1 MDSQRPEGSAVAAC
15 SLIFLGDTDNME
27 AAHSSAITD
36 YLTQAA
42 GIPRPWRVSQYRMD
56 RVTKIVHLW
65 ITMHP
70 LRPVE
75 KKRSW
80 FSLGAAQP
88 ATAPIPAPTS
98 GPEMQ
103 WRHLNFMNFTCHIH
117 TLDLLDT
124 RHHELPWFGQP
135 GLPFS
140 NRLSRQVFACL
151 AEGVEMS
158 AICEVL
164 SIPFADVWKFKYAL
178 DQGLVKFEY
187 TPAKKTGPAVANAS
201 MQNLQSASSST
212 VPDVTDPIWER
223 LITGEL
229 NVEIKTLSLQLIFA
243 KLRRQFSQQ
252 QDDEVKL
259 MKLRELHRY
268 VERNERS
275 LTHELRQFR
284 ELSRAGSL

>member
-1 MDSQRPEGSAVAAC
+1 
-15 SLIFLGDTDNME
+15 ME
-27 AAHSSAITD
+27 APHSPAIAD
-36 YLTQAA
+36 YLTLAA
-42 GIPRPWRVSQYRMD
+42 GIPHPWRVSQYRME

-70 LRPVE
+70 LPLVE
-75 KKRSW
+75 KKRGW
-80 FSLGAAQP
+80 FSKNTVAAHTRAP
-88 ATAPIPAPTS
+88 AS
-98 GPEMQ
+98 GPEMH
-103 WRHLNFMNFTCHIH
+103 WRHLNFMNFNCQIH
-117 TLDLLDT
+117 TVDLLDQ

-164 SIPFADVWKFKYAL
+164 SIPFADLWKFKYAL

-187 TPAKKTGPAVANAS
+187 TPAKKTGPAGATVAA
-201 MQNLQSASSST
+201 QFLQSASATS
-212 VPDVTDPIWER
+212 VPDVSDPIWER

-229 NVEIKTLSLQLIFA
+229 NVEIKTLSLQLIFT
-243 KLRRQFSQQ
+243 KLRQQFSQQ

-275 LTHELRQFR
+275 LAHELQQFR
-284 ELSRAGSL
+284 QLSQAAST

>member
-1 MDSQRPEGSAVAAC
+1 
-15 SLIFLGDTDNME
+15 ME
-27 AAHSSAITD
+27 AAHSSAIAD

-75 KKRSW
+75 RKRSW
-80 FSLGAAQP
+80 FGLGAVQP
-88 ATAPIPAPTS
+88 ATAPAPAPAS
-98 GPEMQ
+98 GAEMQ
-103 WRHLNFMNFTCHIH
+103 WRHLNFMNFTCHVH
-117 TLDLLDT
+117 TLDLLDA

-151 AEGVEMS
+151 AEGLEMS

-164 SIPFADVWKFKYAL
+164 SVPFADLWKFKYAL

-187 TPAKKTGPAVANAS
+187 TATKKAGSAGATVPAP
-201 MQNLQSASSST
+201 LLRPASSSN
-212 VPDVTDPIWER
+212 VPDVSDPIWER
-223 LITGEL
+223 LITGEVD
-229 NVEIKTLSLQLIFA
+229 VEIKTLGLQLIFT
-243 KLRRQFSQQ
+243 KLRQQFNQQ
-252 QDDEVKL
+252 QDDDVKL

-275 LTHELRQFR
+275 LAHELRQFR
-284 ELSRAGSL
+284 ELSMGASA

>member
-1 MDSQRPEGSAVAAC
+1 MDVP
-15 SLIFLGDTDNME
+15 
-27 AAHSSAITD
+27 HSSAIAD
-36 YLTQAA
+36 YLTLAA
-42 GIPRPWRVSQYRMD
+42 GIQHPWRVSQYRMD
-56 RVTKIVHLW
+56 SVTKIVHLW

-70 LRPVE
+70 LPLAG
-75 KKRSW
+75 KKRW
-80 FSLGAAQP
+80 FSMSTALAP
-88 ATAPIPAPTS
+88 AKTPAS

-117 TLDLLDT
+117 TVDLLDE
-124 RHHELPWFGQP
+124 RHHELPWLGQP

-164 SIPFADVWKFKYAL
+164 SIPFAVLWKFKYAL

-187 TPAKKTGPAVANAS
+187 TPAKKAGPAGAIAS
-201 MQNLQSASSST
+201 TPLPQPASASN
-212 VPDVTDPIWER
+212 VPDVSDPIWER

-229 NVEIKTLSLQLIFA
+229 DIEIKTLSLQLIFT
-243 KLRRQFSQQ
+243 KLRQQFSQQ

-275 LTHELRQFR
+275 LAHELRQFR
-284 ELSRAGSL
+284 ELSQAASA